1 MPKIALPVEQ
11 ATVPTVYAPEPATS
25 SKAPGHKSKTP
36 LIVAGV
42 AALVVLAG
50 VGAVFALGGL
60 GSQGGV
66 SSSVQAVDTGST
78 EAGKIDK
85 DATTQPA
92 QDEKSVDSSS
102 DADEA
107 AGAAEADPLAGTVD
121 ASGSL
126 DQTHAYSNARFGFS
140 AQVPDRFKVTK
151 VPANNDGLEYTD
163 DATGI
168 KIATSGMRNATG
180 ESAQEMLGDM
190 DLYSMQDVYTASDDG
205 WYVASW
211 RDGDTIVY
219 EKTLVTD
226 EKCCTMRFEYAYG
239 MRDTGSGLVEALSPT
254 LSFTDGAAQ

>member
-25 SKAPGHKSKTP
+25 AKAPGHKSKTP

-85 DATTQPA
+85 DATTQPV

-107 AGAAEADPLAGTVD
+107 AGAAEAD
-121 ASGSL
+121 
-126 DQTHAYSNARFGFS
+126 
-140 AQVPDRFKVTK
+140 
-151 VPANNDGLEYTD
+151 
-163 DATGI
+163 
-168 KIATSGMRNATG
+168 
-180 ESAQEMLGDM
+180 
-190 DLYSMQDVYTASDDG
+190 
-205 WYVASW
+205 
-211 RDGDTIVY
+211 
-219 EKTLVTD
+219 
-226 EKCCTMRFEYAYG
+226 
-239 MRDTGSGLVEALSPT
+239 
-254 LSFTDGAAQ
+254 

>member
-1 MPKIALPVEQ
+1 MV
-11 ATVPTVYAPEPATS
+11 
-25 SKAPGHKSKTP
+25 
-36 LIVAGV
+36 
-42 AALVVLAG
+42 
-50 VGAVFALGGL
+50 
-60 GSQGGV
+60 
-66 SSSVQAVDTGST
+66 
-78 EAGKIDK
+78 
-85 DATTQPA
+85 
-92 QDEKSVDSSS
+92 
-102 DADEA
+102 
-107 AGAAEADPLAGTVD
+107 
-121 ASGSL
+121 
-126 DQTHAYSNARFGFS
+126 FS

-180 ESAQEMLGDM
+180 ESAQEMLGDA
-190 DLYSMQDVYTASDDG
+190 DLYGMQDVYTASDDG